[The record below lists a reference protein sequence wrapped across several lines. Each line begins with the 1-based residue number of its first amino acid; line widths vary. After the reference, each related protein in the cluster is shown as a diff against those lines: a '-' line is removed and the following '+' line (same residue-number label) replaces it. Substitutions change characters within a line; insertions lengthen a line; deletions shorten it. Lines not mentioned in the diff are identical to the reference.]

1 MFRYQLKIALRN
13 ILRHKI
19 SSFINIAGMG
29 VGLAA
34 TVLLYL
40 YIVYEKNYDRQF
52 RNAEN
57 VYQVMTNTVGKD
69 NNIVSTIK
77 ETPNVLFS
85 ALHQEVPE
93 IQVIARITK
102 MVPRLVKA
110 SNNSYK
116 INGRA
121 ADDRIFEVIKYEFL
135 SGNAQTALRPGNI
148 VLTESIAKK
157 LFGTIDVIN
166 QVVKYE
172 NQVELKVAGVVK
184 DLPKNITYGFD
195 CLISW
200 KDYETLNDWVISPN
214 WENKF
219 FYTLLTLRAG
229 ANVDAVNKKV
239 GSLVANHA
247 GVNQSNYSIFIYPLT
262 ELYLHG
268 EFLNGK
274 PSGGRISQLQIF
286 ISLALGILCIA
297 CINFIN
303 LSTARSQKRAK
314 EIGVKKT
321 LGATQMDL
329 KIQFLSEFMILTIIS
344 VFLGLLIV
352 ELSLPWFNAML
363 DTKLAIDYLNI
374 SNWIFFLVLIAVT
387 TLLAG
392 GYPAFVLASMDTI
405 KSLKGR
411 APRGTFALSIR
422 KMLVVIQFGFSL
434 IVIVATIIIYQQ
446 LHFLKNKPL
455 GYDVYHLVQMPH
467 EGNLYFKFELLK
479 DRLLASGAIRSICQ
493 SSGSVALE
501 NNKPVKPEWDG
512 MGETDKSIAFDQ
524 IYTTYGFV
532 KTTGIKMIS
541 GHDFSKDRSSDQN
554 GLLINETAVK
564 TMGLQD
570 PIGKRIRLNGEPK
583 QVIGVFKD
591 IVWGDP
597 ATHSKPMIVAY
608 NAENSDFI
616 TMRLNNTNELNAN
629 IEKITSIIKELN
641 PDFPVDITFV
651 DELVAAKYRN
661 EQTMASISNIFG
673 GFSIFL
679 SCLGLFA
686 LSAFSAELRT
696 KEIGIRKVLGASR
709 VNLIALLSMDFL
721 KIVLI
726 AIVIAIIPSFLI
738 MSHWLDNFDY
748 HISIKPT
755 IFIFSG
761 IGILLIA
768 FLTVA
773 WHSFVAANKN
783 PVETLKYE

>member
-1 MFRYQLKIALRN
+1 MFRYQFKIALRN

-40 YIVYEKNYDRQF
+40 YISYEKKHDRQF
-52 RNAEN
+52 VNSDN
-57 VYQVMTNTVGKD
+57 VYQVMVNTTGED
-69 NNIVSTIK
+69 NSIVSTTK
-77 ETPNVLFS
+77 ETPNVLS
-85 ALHQEVPE
+85 SVLQQEVPD

-102 MVPRLVKA
+102 EVPRLLKA
-110 SNNSYK
+110 RNNSYK

-121 ADDRIFEVIKYEFL
+121 ADANIFEVIKYEFL
-135 SGNAQTALRPGNI
+135 SGNARTALMPGNI
-148 VLTESIAKK
+148 VLTESVAKK
-157 LFGTIDVIN
+157 LFGSIDVIN

-172 NQVELKVAGVVK
+172 NQVDLKVAGVIK
-184 DLPKNITYGFD
+184 DLPKNITYDFG

-200 KDYETLNDWVISPN
+200 KDYETLNDWVMSPN

-219 FYTLLTLRAG
+219 FYTLLTLRDG
-229 ANVDAVNKKV
+229 ANIKAVNKKI
-239 GSLVANHA
+239 GSIIANHA
-247 GVNQSNYSIFIYPLT
+247 SVTQLHYSIFIYPLT
-262 ELYLHG
+262 DLYLHG

-286 ISLALGILCIA
+286 ISLSFGILCIA

-303 LSTARSQKRAK
+303 LSTSRSQKRAK

-329 KIQFLSEFMILTIIS
+329 KIQFLFEFLLLTIIS
-344 VFLGLLIV
+344 VCLSLLIV

-363 DTKLAIDYLNI
+363 DTKLTIDYLDV
-374 SNWIFFLVLIAVT
+374 SHWIFFLVLIVVT

-405 KSLKGR
+405 KSLKGW
-411 APRGTFALSIR
+411 APQGTFALSIR
-422 KMLVVIQFGFSL
+422 KTLVVIQFGFSL
-434 IVIVATIIIYQQ
+434 MVIVATIIIYQQ

-455 GYDVYHLVQMPH
+455 GYDVSHLIQMPH
-467 EGNLYFKFELLK
+467 EGNLYLKFDLLK
-479 DRLLASGAIRSICQ
+479 DRLLASGAIKSICQ

-501 NNKPVKPEWDG
+501 NNKSVRPEWEG

-541 GHDFSKDRSSDQN
+541 GNDFSKDRSSDQN

-564 TMGLQD
+564 TMNLKN
-570 PIGKRIRLNGEPK
+570 PIGRRIRLNGESK

-597 ATHSKPMIVAY
+597 ALHSKPMIVVY
-608 NAENSDFI
+608 NANNSDFI
-616 TMRLNNTNELNAN
+616 TMRLNNKNDLNTNIQN
-629 IEKITSIIKELN
+629 IASITKDIN

-651 DELVAAKYRN
+651 DKLVESKYQD
-661 EQTMASISNIFG
+661 EQTMASISNLFG
-673 GFSIFL
+673 GLSIFL

-686 LSAFSAELRT
+686 LSGFSSELRT
-696 KEIGIRKVLGASR
+696 KEIGIRKVFGAGT
-709 VNLIALLSMDFL
+709 VNMILLLSIDFL
-721 KIVLI
+721 KTVFI
-726 AIVIAIIPSFLI
+726 AIVIAVIPSYLI

-748 HISIKPT
+748 HIGIQPAV
-755 IFIFSG
+755 FIFSG

>member
-1 MFRYQLKIALRN
+1 MFRYQFKIALRN
-13 ILRHKI
+13 ILRHRL
-19 SSFINIAGMG
+19 SSVINIAGMG

-34 TVLLYL
+34 TVLLFL
-40 YIVYEKNYDRQF
+40 YIGYEKKHDRQF
-52 RNAEN
+52 LNSDN
-57 VYQVMTNTVGKD
+57 VYQVMVNTTGKD
-69 NNIVSTIK
+69 NSIVSTIK
-77 ETPNVLFS
+77 ETPNVLSS

-93 IQVIARITK
+93 IQASSRITK
-102 MVPRLVKA
+102 AVLRLVKTK
-110 SNNSYK
+110 SNSYK

-121 ADDRIFEVIKYEFL
+121 ADAEIFEVIKYEFL
-135 SGNAQTALRPGNI
+135 SGDAKTALQPGNI

-166 QVVKYE
+166 QVLKYE
-172 NQVELKVAGVVK
+172 NQVDLKVAGVIK
-184 DLPKNITYGFD
+184 DLPKNITYDFD

-200 KDYETLNDWVISPN
+200 KDYEALNDWVISPN
-214 WENKF
+214 WENKY
-219 FYTLLTLRAG
+219 FYTLLTLRDN
-229 ANVDAVNKKV
+229 ANIDDINKKI
-239 GSLVANHA
+239 GSFVANHA
-247 GVNQSNYSIFIYPLT
+247 GVTQSNYSIFIYPLT

-329 KIQFLSEFMILTIIS
+329 KIQFLSEFLILTVIS

-363 DTKLAIDYLNI
+363 NTKLTIDYLDV
-374 SNWIFFLVLIAVT
+374 SNWIFFLVLIAVS

-411 APRGTFALSIR
+411 ATRGTFALSIR
-422 KMLVVIQFGFSL
+422 KTLVVIQFGFSL

-455 GYDVYHLVQMPH
+455 GYDVSYLVQMPH
-467 EGNLYFKFELLK
+467 EGNLYFKFDLLK
-479 DRLLASGAIRSICQ
+479 DRLLASGVIKSICQ

-501 NNKPVKPEWDG
+501 DNKSVKPKWDG
-512 MGETDKSIAFDQ
+512 MGEIDKSIAFDQ
-524 IYTTYGFV
+524 IFTTYDFV

-541 GHDFSKDRSSDQN
+541 GNDFSKDRSSDQN

-564 TMGLQD
+564 TMNLLN
-570 PIGKRIRLNGEPK
+570 PIGKRIRLNGESK
-583 QVIGVFKD
+583 QVVGVFKD

-597 ATHSKPMIVAY
+597 ALHSKPMIVAY

-616 TMRLNNTNELNAN
+616 TMRLNNTNDLNAN
-629 IEKITSIIKELN
+629 IEKIASITKEIN

-651 DELVAAKYRN
+651 DKLVESKYQD
-661 EQTMASISNIFG
+661 EQTMASISNLFG

-679 SCLGLFA
+679 SCMGLFA
-686 LSAFSAELRT
+686 LSGFSSELRT
-696 KEIGIRKVLGASR
+696 KEIGIRKVLGASL
-709 VNLIALLSMDFL
+709 VNMIALLSLDFL
-721 KIVLI
+721 KTVLI
-726 AIVIAIIPSFLI
+726 AIVIAVIPSYLI

-748 HISIKPT
+748 HIRIQPA
-755 IFIFSG
+755 IFLFSG

-773 WHSFVAANKN
+773 WHSFAAASKN

>member
-1 MFRYQLKIALRN
+1 MFIYQFKIALRN
-13 ILRHKI
+13 ILRHRL

-29 VGLAA
+29 IGLAA
-34 TVLLYL
+34 TVLLLL
-40 YIVYEKNYDRQF
+40 YISYEKKHDRRF
-52 RNAEN
+52 VNSEN
-57 VYQVMTNTVGKD
+57 VYQVMVNTTGKD
-69 NNIVSTIK
+69 NSIVSTIK
-77 ETPNVLFS
+77 ETPNVLSS

-93 IQVIARITK
+93 IQAIARITK
-102 MVPRLVKA
+102 EVPRLLKA
-110 SNNSYK
+110 KNNSYK

-121 ADDRIFEVIKYEFL
+121 ADADIFEVIKYEFL
-135 SGNAQTALRPGNI
+135 SGDAKTALQPGNI

-172 NQVELKVAGVVK
+172 NQVDLKVTGVIK
-184 DLPKNITYGFD
+184 DLPKNITYDFD
-195 CLISW
+195 GLISW
-200 KDYETLNDWVISPN
+200 KDYEALNDWVISPN

-219 FYTLLTLRAG
+219 FYTLLTLRDR
-229 ANVDAVNKKV
+229 ANIDAINNKI
-239 GSLVANHA
+239 GSFVTNHA
-247 GVNQSNYSIFIYPLT
+247 GVTQLNYSIFIYPLT

-314 EIGVKKT
+314 EIGVKKI

-329 KIQFLSEFMILTIIS
+329 KIQFLSEFLILTIIS

-363 DTKLAIDYLNI
+363 DTKLTIDYLNV

-392 GYPAFVLASMDTI
+392 GYPAFVLASMDTS
-405 KSLKGR
+405 KSLRGR

-422 KMLVVIQFGFSL
+422 KTLVVIQFGFSL

-446 LHFLKNKPL
+446 LNFLKNKPL
-455 GYDVYHLVQMPH
+455 GYDVSYLVQMPH
-467 EGNLYFKFELLK
+467 EGNLYFKFDLLK
-479 DRLLASGAIRSICQ
+479 ERLLASGAIKSICQ

-501 NNKPVKPEWDG
+501 NNKSVKAEWGD
-512 MGETDKSIAFDQ
+512 MGETDKSIPFDQ
-524 IYTTYGFV
+524 IYTTYDFV

-541 GHDFSKDRSSDQN
+541 GNDFSKDRSSNQN

-564 TMGLQD
+564 TMNLHN
-570 PIGKRIRLNGEPK
+570 PIGKRIRLNDESK

-597 ATHSKPMIVAY
+597 ALHSRPMIVAY
-608 NAENSDFI
+608 NEENSDFI
-616 TMRLNNTNELNAN
+616 TMRLNNTNNLNVN
-629 IEKITSIIKELN
+629 IGKIASITKEIN

-651 DELVAAKYRN
+651 DKLVESKYQD
-661 EQTMASISNIFG
+661 EQTMASISNLFG

-686 LSAFSAELRT
+686 LSGFSSELRT
-696 KEIGIRKVLGASR
+696 KEIGIRKVLGASL
-709 VNLIALLSMDFL
+709 VNMIALLSMDFL
-721 KIVLI
+721 KTVLI
-726 AIVIAIIPSFLI
+726 AIVIAVIPSYVI

-748 HISIKPT
+748 HIRIQPT
-755 IFIFSG
+755 IFIFPG

>member
-1 MFRYQLKIALRN
+1 M
-13 ILRHKI
+13 
-19 SSFINIAGMG
+19 
-29 VGLAA
+29 GLAA

-40 YIVYEKNYDRQF
+40 YISYEKKHDRQF
-52 RNAEN
+52 VNSDH
-57 VYQVMTNTVGKD
+57 VYQVMVNTTGKD
-69 NNIVSTIK
+69 NSIASTIK
-77 ETPNVLFS
+77 ETPNVLS
-85 ALHQEVPE
+85 SVLHQEVPE
-93 IQVIARITK
+93 IQAIARLTK
-102 MVPRLVKA
+102 EVPRLLKA
-110 SNNSYK
+110 NNNSYK

-121 ADDRIFEVIKYEFL
+121 ADADIFEVIKYEFL

-148 VLTESIAKK
+148 VLTENTAKK

-166 QVVKYE
+166 KVVKYE
-172 NQVELKVAGVVK
+172 NQVDLKVAGVIK
-184 DLPKNITYGFD
+184 DLPKNITYDFD

-200 KDYETLNDWVISPN
+200 KDYEALNDWVIFPN

-219 FYTLLTLRAG
+219 FYTLLTLRDR
-229 ANVDAVNKKV
+229 ANIDAINKKI
-239 GSLVANHA
+239 GSFVANHT
-247 GVNQSNYSIFIYPLT
+247 GVTKLNYSIFIYPLT

-329 KIQFLSEFMILTIIS
+329 KIQFLSEFLILTIIS

-363 DTKLAIDYLNI
+363 DTKLTIDYLNV
-374 SNWIFFLVLIAVT
+374 SNWIFILVLIAVT

-392 GYPAFVLASMDTI
+392 GYPAFFLASMDTI
-405 KSLKGR
+405 KSLRGR

-422 KMLVVIQFGFSL
+422 KTLVVIQFGFSL

-446 LHFLKNKPL
+446 LNFLKNKPL
-455 GYDVYHLVQMPH
+455 GYDVSYLIQMPH
-467 EGNLYFKFELLK
+467 EGNLYFKFDLLK
-479 DRLLASGAIRSICQ
+479 DRLLASGAIKSVCQ

-501 NNKPVKPEWDG
+501 NNKSVKPEWNG
-512 MGETDKSIAFDQ
+512 MGETDKSITFDQ

-541 GHDFSKDRSSDQN
+541 GNDFSKDRSSDQN

-564 TMGLQD
+564 TMNLQN
-570 PIGKRIRLNGEPK
+570 PIGKRIRLNGESK

-597 ATHSKPMIVAY
+597 ALHSRPMIVAY
-608 NAENSDFI
+608 NGENSDFI
-616 TMRLNNTNELNAN
+616 TMRLNNTNDLNAN
-629 IEKITSIIKELN
+629 IEKIASITKEIN

-651 DELVAAKYRN
+651 DKLVESKYHD
-661 EQTMASISNIFG
+661 EQTMASISNLFG

-686 LSAFSAELRT
+686 LSGFSSELRT
-696 KEIGIRKVLGASR
+696 KEIGIRKVLGASLANMI
-709 VNLIALLSMDFL
+709 VLLSMDFL
-721 KIVLI
+721 KTVLI
-726 AIVIAIIPSFLI
+726 AIVIAVIPSYLI

-748 HISIKPT
+748 HIKIQPT

-773 WHSFVAANKN
+773 WHSFVTANKS